1 MFGDLES
8 FSCRV
13 AAPRSMKKGVAQTAA
28 FGGLRL
34 FVLNPELPR
43 TNQKNG
49 WSALH
54 SLFVCFQESSKGG
67 KIEKLQMK
75 ASQAFLLSCAGE
87 RGPELTLG
95 SAVSQTGRHLI
106 LRSSVDHETRRI
118 LTRSLK

>member
-43 TNQKNG
+43 TNQKTAG
-49 WSALH
+49 PRH
-54 SLFVCFQESSKGG
+54 SLFVCFQESSKRGQ
-67 KIEKLQMK
+67 IEKLQMK
-75 ASQAFLLSCAGE
+75 ASQAFILSCAGE